1 MQFSVAQK
9 SREHRYWRLALEYS
23 VTLIRYTVLIALA
36 FGTLGPFVM
45 MISVSFTKDIMF
57 ISFPIRLIPN
67 PITLD
72 NFLLLFRKTMV
83 LRWLFNSVYT
93 TTMGVLFTL
102 ITSSLAG
109 YAFARGDFIG
119 KNLLFTLFL
128 GMLMVPMTARI
139 VPMFI
144 VLAKLNIVNTYWALI
159 GPWLASAFGTFML
172 RQSYL
177 GIPRDY
183 DDAAKIDGA
192 NEFHIYYKVLL
203 PQITPSLATLAT
215 IRFMVQWND
224 FLYPMVVT
232 SRAHLRTLTVGLG
245 TVVRQGG
252 DAGLDMAG
260 AVMGFLPTFIVFLI
274 GQRYIVR
281 GVPLSG
287 LKG

>member
-1 MQFSVAQK
+1 
-9 SREHRYWRLALEYS
+9 
-23 VTLIRYTVLIALA
+23 
-36 FGTLGPFVM
+36 
-45 MISVSFTKDIMF
+45 MF